1 MDSYLVLFAFVLA
14 EQIGLP
20 VPAVPLLLGV
30 GAFAGTGRMSVLA
43 GLATALVASLPPD
56 VVWYELGR
64 ARGKRVL
71 DVICRV
77 SLEPDS
83 CVRRTENLFLRRG
96 RWALLVAKFL
106 PGLSTIAPPLAGIV
120 GLGRAPFLLL
130 DTMGALLWAGAWIAL
145 GYVSSS
151 ALTPLLAL
159 AGRLGHWGLAAA
171 GVGAG
176 RLHPDQ
182 ARPAPA
188 LPAKPPGGAHRALG
202 AQAPARRRRPG
213 PGRRSTPAPRST
225 WAPHRTRSPVPSGS
239 RRKRS
244 RAAARRSRS
253 IGRSCS
259 TAPDPTRPRAPGW
272 RSCSSGAEPAG
283 CTRST
288 AASPAGSTP
297 GSRSKR
303 CHSPTRP
310 SAPPRP
316 GAVAASGREGYHS
329 GR

>member
-56 VVWYELGR
+56 LVWYELGR

-171 GVGAG
+171 GSGLAAYILTKLVRRRLFLRSLRVARLDPSELKRRLDAGDPDLVVIDTRSALDVGA
-176 RLHPDQ
+176 
-182 ARPAPA
+182 
-188 LPAKPPGGAHRALG
+188 
-202 AQAPARRRRPG
+202 
-213 PGRRSTPAPRST
+213 
-225 WAPHRTRSPVPSGS
+225 APHKIPGALWIPAEAIAS
-239 RRKRS
+239 RR
-244 RAAARRSRS
+244 
-253 IGRSCS
+253 
-259 TAPDPTRPRAPGW
+259 
-272 RSCSSGAEPAG
+272 AEIPLDRKVVLY
-283 CTRST
+283 CT
-288 AASPAGSTP
+288 
-297 GSRSKR
+297 
-303 CHSPTRP
+303 
-310 SAPPRP
+310 
-316 GAVAASGREGYHS
+316 
-329 GR
+329 

>member
-1 MDSYLVLFAFVLA
+1 MDSYLLLFVFVLA

-56 VVWYELGR
+56 LVWYELGR

-171 GVGAG
+171 GSGLAAYILTKLVRRRLFLRSLRVARLEPSELKRRLDAGDPDLVVIDTRSALDVGA
-176 RLHPDQ
+176 
-182 ARPAPA
+182 
-188 LPAKPPGGAHRALG
+188 
-202 AQAPARRRRPG
+202 
-213 PGRRSTPAPRST
+213 
-225 WAPHRTRSPVPSGS
+225 APHKIPGALWIPAEAIAS
-239 RRKRS
+239 RR
-244 RAAARRSRS
+244 
-253 IGRSCS
+253 
-259 TAPDPTRPRAPGW
+259 
-272 RSCSSGAEPAG
+272 AEIPLDRKVVLY
-283 CTRST
+283 CT
-288 AASPAGSTP
+288 
-297 GSRSKR
+297 
-303 CHSPTRP
+303 
-310 SAPPRP
+310 
-316 GAVAASGREGYHS
+316 
-329 GR
+329 